1 MLKLIRV
8 ACIILTLLIC
18 VTVILSGAEK
28 KKVEKFILPEYEK
41 FLLDE
46 TDVPVYKLDYQGK
59 SIWPET
65 KEGEEPKRGIVQRWL
80 DSTGKKFYYDL
91 WIFNSVQEAMDG
103 ANFYSGHMSA
113 IFHEGSFEDTF
124 VGNKSWVSVGETGA
138 AILFV
143 YEKQAV
149 LISDILCKKEERK
162 KLQEIAEKIIKKH
175 KEAVKE

>member
-1 MLKLIRV
+1 
-8 ACIILTLLIC
+8 
-18 VTVILSGAEK
+18 
-28 KKVEKFILPEYEK
+28 
-41 FLLDE
+41 
-46 TDVPVYKLDYQGK
+46 
-59 SIWPET
+59 
-65 KEGEEPKRGIVQRWL
+65 
-80 DSTGKKFYYDL
+80 
-91 WIFNSVQEAMDG
+91 
-103 ANFYSGHMSA
+103 MSA